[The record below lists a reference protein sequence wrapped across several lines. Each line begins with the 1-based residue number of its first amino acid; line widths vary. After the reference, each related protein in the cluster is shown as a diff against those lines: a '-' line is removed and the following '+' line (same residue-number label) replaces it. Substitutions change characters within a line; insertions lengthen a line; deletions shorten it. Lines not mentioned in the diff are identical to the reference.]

1 MANQNVKRRFIIYEK
16 AWNIMQQY
24 ARIAY
29 ETDANEV
36 SGITCVRKIGH
47 PETKK
52 KVWELFEPIILKQ
65 ENTGTTTELD
75 GDALRDF
82 YIKAA
87 MKHGSDIRFCWWH
100 SHHTMGAFWSTT
112 DVNEINA
119 WKNDSW
125 SLALVINLFEE
136 YCLNVSTWDP
146 LEHSEDVPL
155 EILRNKPAYS
165 NIQVKEYEE
174 LCSKPEPIVTSYNGW
189 TRNYKQVNQVGLWK
203 NTKDNKLVPDD
214 ADVLATDDILSWS
227 KHDNAIPYAELHT
240 ALTDEIDET
249 MSDYAEGKITY
260 NKYCEWL
267 KAINLSLKTRDAKM
281 KVIKVKKGELLEQT
295 ATKFP
300 GDFIK
305 YESTKVENAYETA
318 LSSIETHIYNGGYY
332 GFN

>member
-1 MANQNVKRRFIIYEK
+1 MADKQDRKFIISED
-16 AWNIMQQY
+16 AWNILQQY
-24 ARIAY
+24 AKIAY
-29 ETDANEV
+29 DKDKNEI
-36 SGITCVRKIGH
+36 SGMLCVRKVNH
-47 PETKK
+47 PATDTL
-52 KVWELFEPIILKQ
+52 VWELFDPVILKQ

-75 GDALRDF
+75 KDALTDF
-82 YIKAA
+82 YVKTA
-87 MKHGSDIRFCWWH
+87 MKHGEDIRFCWWH

-112 DVNEINA
+112 DEREINA

-146 LEHSEDVPL
+146 IEHSEDVPL

-174 LCSKPEPIVTSYNGW
+174 LCSKPEPIVTNYKGW

-203 NTKDNKLVPDD
+203 DTSAKKIVPDD
-214 ADVLATDDILSWS
+214 VDALASDEVLSWN
-227 KHDNAIPYAELHT
+227 KHDNAIPYAELHNS
-240 ALTDEIDET
+240 LTDEIDET

-260 NKYCEWL
+260 PKYCEWL

-300 GDFIK
+300 QDFIK
-305 YESTKVENAYETA
+305 YESTQVENAYETA
-318 LSSIETHIYNGGYY
+318 MASIETHIYNGGYY